1 MAPVIFINIKNGTTI
16 IHNITTLQMFPS
28 KGDVL
33 HIPYGSYRSR
43 QRETSDSR
51 KSGHNGSATPP
62 YTDQRICIINK
73 IISYCRTGLLTDTQ
87 S

>member
-33 HIPYGSYRSR
+33 HIPYGFTDHARG
-43 QRETSDSR
+43 
-51 KSGHNGSATPP
+51 KLVTPEEWF
-62 YTDQRICIINK
+62 
-73 IISYCRTGLLTDTQ
+73 
-87 S
+87 